1 MNDLKKKTVRIK
13 ELMDIVEN
21 NIENLTPEN
30 FSTNFKVSLDAMS
43 EIKVIKTDLAQKYGI
58 DNIAKY
64 DPELLI
70 KAKLIEK
77 SYDNIIEKYKR
88 ELKKTENQLFNLNK
102 QKKITNYIR

>member
-21 NIENLTPEN
+21 NIETLTPEN
-30 FSTNFKVSLDAMS
+30 FSTNFKHSIDAMS
-43 EIKVIKTDLAQKYGI
+43 EIKMIKTDLAQRYGI

-64 DPELLI
+64 DPEMLI